1 MKPSFLRRL
10 LTVVCRGLVALGM
23 QHTGGEPGYPYP
35 PLPPERAP
43 VSREPL
49 QGPGP
54 RHPERLR
61 PDIPLSPLEQ
71 ALQRELEAG

>member
-1 MKPSFLRRL
+1 MSDVKASFFRRL
-10 LTVVCRGLVALGM
+10 LTALCRGLVALGM
-23 QHTGGEPGYPYP
+23 QHTGGEPGHPYP

-43 VSREPL
+43 EL
-49 QGPGP
+49 EGPP
-54 RHPERLR
+54 ARHPERLR